1 MKSKTKIKAF
11 IVNDSSYYF
20 SVDYES
26 KSDEEWLGYAFE
38 EELQKSECSI
48 PFPYHKDTW
57 LIVEGDSKKEIRN
70 KKYKILQ
77 SYGGRE
83 AKDYKKTIDFISSI
97 GSSFSVL
104 RIVGDY

>member
-38 EELQKSECSI
+38 EELQK
-48 PFPYHKDTW
+48 YQGK
-57 LIVEGDSKKEIRN
+57 LISNG
-70 KKYKILQ
+70 
-77 SYGGRE
+77 
-83 AKDYKKTIDFISSI
+83 
-97 GSSFSVL
+97 
-104 RIVGDY
+104 